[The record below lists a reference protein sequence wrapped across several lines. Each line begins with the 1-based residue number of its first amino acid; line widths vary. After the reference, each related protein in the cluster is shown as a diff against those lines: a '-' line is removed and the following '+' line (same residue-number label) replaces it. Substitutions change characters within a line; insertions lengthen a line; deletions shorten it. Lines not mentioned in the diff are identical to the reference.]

1 MYIFTYAI
9 INYSIQEDH
18 ASSLKKDKKRKMTK
32 KHKKEMLEIFKFQ
45 HNESSESE
53 DDEQK
58 EEECEI
64 KKVRQ
69 YKKAISQ
76 SRKRKRFMKHN
87 YLFTC

>member
-1 MYIFTYAI
+1 MYKFTSAT
-9 INYSIQEDH
+9 INYSIQQDH

-45 HNESSESE
+45 HHESSESE
-53 DDEQK
+53 K

-69 YKKAISQ
+69 DKKSISQ